1 VEISAGGVVVKDG
14 SQVLLARREEHW
26 QLPKGLVEEGK
37 GEKIEET
44 AIREVKEETGI
55 NARIIKPLGKVNYWY
70 YRDNK
75 RIYKTVYFFLME
87 AISGDVNEHDHEM
100 DEVRW
105 FEIDEAINK
114 IAYRNERDILEKAKK
129 ELRGDLIWGNW
140 SS

>member
-1 VEISAGGVVVKDG
+1 MEISAGGVVVKDA
-14 SQVLLARREEHW
+14 VHILLARREEHW
-26 QLPKGLVEEGK
+26 QLPKGLVEE

-55 NARIIKPLGKVNYWY
+55 NARIIKPLGKINYWY
-70 YRDNK
+70 YREGK

-87 AISGDVNEHDHEM
+87 AISGDIKEHDSEM

-105 FEIDEAINK
+105 FEMDEALEK
-114 IAYRNERDILEKAKK
+114 IAYRNEKDILEKVKK
-129 ELRGDLIWGNW
+129 ELRSDLIWGNW

>member
-1 VEISAGGVVVKDG
+1 MEISSGGVVVKDG
-14 SQVLLARREEHW
+14 AHVLLARREEHW
-26 QLPKGLVEEGK
+26 QLPKGLVEE

-70 YRDNK
+70 YREGK

-87 AISGDVNEHDHEM
+87 AISGDIKEHDSEM

-105 FEIDEAINK
+105 FEMDEALEK
-114 IAYRNERDILEKAKK
+114 IAYRNEKDILEKAKK
-129 ELRGDLIWGNW
+129 ELRSDLIWGNW